1 MPYPGR
7 GHINPMLNLCKLI
20 LSKSNDVFITFV
32 VTEEWLGFLSSE
44 FQQQP
49 LANFRFAALPQV
61 IPSEAG
67 RGADVLGFIKAVLTK
82 LQDPFEQLLDQLEL
96 TPTAIIYDVI
106 MSWVI
111 RVGNQRNVP
120 VASLVTV
127 SASFFT
133 VLSHLDLLVQYGH
146 IPDADISER
155 GNEVVDYIPGLPSVT
170 LADLPA
176 SFQGDAGR
184 KVIQQMLEKDYLMN
198 NAQYLLSTSI
208 YEFEEHAIN
217 SLKVRYPSISLYHIG
232 PMIPYSSLD
241 NKTDETG
248 SYEDERLDY
257 FRWLDSQPRGSVL
270 YISQGSF
277 LSISSGQSQE
287 IIAGI
292 KESGVQFLWVIRDD
306 NDTSSWKDDISD
318 QMGFLVP
325 WCDQL
330 RVLCH
335 PSIGGFWTH
344 CGWNSTSE
352 GIYAGVPM
360 LTCPIAWDQ
369 LLNSKMIVNDM
380 EIGWSVIKN
389 DHLQNGGL
397 VTRHEIAKLVREFMD
412 PENDKRKVMVNR
424 AKELQNTFRKAIV
437 NGGSATSDLEAF
449 IKSLPSKSTTL
460 KAFS

>member
-1 MPYPGR
+1 MEETVENKRCHVVAMPYPGR

-49 LANFRFAALPQV
+49 LANFRFAALPQ
-61 IPSEAG
+61 
-67 RGADVLGFIKAVLTK
+67 
-82 LQDPFEQLLDQLEL
+82 LLDRLEL

-111 RVGNQRNVP
+111 RVGNQRDVP

-146 IPDADISER
+146 IPDAYISER

-184 KVIQQMLEKDYLMN
+184 K
-198 NAQYLLSTSI
+198 
-208 YEFEEHAIN
+208 EFEEHAIN

-241 NKTDETG
+241 NKTDETN
-248 SYEDERLDY
+248 SYEDKRLDY

-270 YISQGSF
+270 YISRGSF

-292 KESGVQFLWVIRDD
+292 KESGVRFLWVIRDD

-335 PSIGGFWTH
+335 PSIGGF
-344 CGWNSTSE
+344 
-352 GIYAGVPM
+352 
-360 LTCPIAWDQ
+360 
-369 LLNSKMIVNDM
+369 
-380 EIGWSVIKN
+380 
-389 DHLQNGGL
+389 
-397 VTRHEIAKLVREFMD
+397 
-412 PENDKRKVMVNR
+412 
-424 AKELQNTFRKAIV
+424 
-437 NGGSATSDLEAF
+437 
-449 IKSLPSKSTTL
+449 
-460 KAFS
+460 